1 MNPQRF
7 IFCLCYILSEVS
19 YCSALS
25 SFQDPVW
32 RSSSNLGFG
41 GLLVEGQCH
50 SQAMPCL
57 KEINPEYSLEGLT
70 LNLKLQYFGH
80 LVRRA
85 NSLEKN
91 PDVGKD
97 WRQEEKGMTED
108 EMVGWHHWL
117 NEHEFEQTQEML
129 KDREAWCAAAH
140 EVAKSQTW
148 LSNWTTT
155 PCLDSQTSPGQ
166 IHVTS
171 AYVSLA
177 EAKPVTKPLWMG
189 QWEHSS
195 YGKGGRRLWAMEQ
208 RICILHR
215 EKKGVKHLEWY

>member
-1 MNPQRF
+1 MPQP
-7 IFCLCYILSEVS
+7 S
-19 YCSALS
+19 
-25 SFQDPVW
+25 
-32 RSSSNLGFG
+32 
-41 GLLVEGQCH
+41 H
-50 SQAMPCL
+50 AMP
-57 KEINPEYSLEGLT
+57 KRNQPWIFIGRTDTEPEAPILWSPCAKSQLIG
-70 LNLKLQYFGH
+70 
-80 LVRRA
+80 
-85 NSLEKN
+85 KN

-117 NEHEFEQTQEML
+117 NGHEFEQTQEML
-129 KDREAWCAAAH
+129 KDRKAWCAAVH
-140 EVAKSQTW
+140 EFAKSQTW

-171 AYVSLA
+171 ACVPLA
-177 EAKPVTKPLWMG
+177 EAKPVTEPLWVG

-215 EKKGVKHLEWY
+215 QKKGVKHLEWY